1 MRRIAMAGAVLL
13 AVVSGC
19 GGDDDG
25 GGGGGGG
32 GVQSGTKACS
42 FPADAVCAAWTG
54 PGVNLN
60 ASWDQICSASNGGE
74 SVPGDACP
82 ATSRVGR
89 CTQTQTQGPTTFTT
103 VIHFYP
109 PNDPVDTKTACLM
122 VAGASWQ
129 DN

>member
-1 MRRIAMAGAVLL
+1 MRRIAVAVLL

-25 GGGGGGG
+25 GGGGG
-32 GVQSGTKACS
+32 VQSGTKACS
-42 FPADAVCAAWTG
+42 FPADGVCATWTG

-60 ASWDQICSASNGGE
+60 ASWDQICNASNGGE
-74 SVPGDACP
+74 SVPGDVCT

-89 CTQTQTQGPTTFTT
+89 CTRTEIQGPITFTT

-109 PNDPVDTKTACLM
+109 PNDPVDEEAVCLQM
-122 VAGASWQ
+122 AGSWQ